1 MTEPQS
7 GPLYKLA
14 CQCYLYITTSISS
27 AAGWTSADLTALY
40 GPEGLM
46 VLLTRHVDLML
57 FVMSGNSGPLVETL
71 ASGQPHWTEKH
82 DANFLPFCSLFLMR
96 FFGLENVGF

>member
-1 MTEPQS
+1 MTEPQP
-7 GPLYKLA
+7 GPLYELA

-57 FVMSGNSGPLVETL
+57 FVMSGSSGPLVETL
-71 ASGQPHWTEKH
+71 ANGQNTTQHKFPS
-82 DANFLPFCSLFLMR
+82 FLLFRILDGHQQ
-96 FFGLENVGF
+96 F